1 MKITNLVDIIMEN
14 MGLVMEALVMTDT
27 ITSMTHLEAIIM
39 VTATME
45 RMVITT
51 DGINI
56 VQNTRV
62 SNLVNNSDIE
72 REIKCIEFY
81 LITTL

>member
-72 REIKCIEFY
+72 REIPKHKMH
-81 LITTL
+81 